1 MSDKVTPFM
10 VIVNDEKELSIV
22 PEAIRGF
29 DFIPN
34 GVSAFHVLKD
44 NKAYQAEV
52 IKTDFEQKTFT
63 IKVNGNAYTIKIA
76 DKYDRLIKQIG
87 LTVGAKQKANN
98 IKSPMPGLVL
108 SINVAVGDEVKKG
121 DTVLILE
128 AMKME
133 NLIKAP
139 SDAVIK
145 AIHIKQGQAV
155 DKSQLLIDVE

>member
-1 MSDKVTPFM
+1 MSDKITPFT
-10 VIVNDEKELSIV
+10 VIVNDEKELSIA
-22 PEAIRGF
+22 PEAIQKF
-29 DFIPN
+29 DFIAN
-34 GVSAFHVLKD
+34 GADSFHILKG

-52 IKTDFEQKTFT
+52 VETDFEQKTFI

-76 DKYDRLIKQIG
+76 DKYDRLITQIG
-87 LTVGAKQKANN
+87 LTVGSKQKANN

-139 SDAVIK
+139 SDAFIK
-145 AIHIKQGQAV
+145 AIQIKQGQAV
-155 DKSQLLIDVE
+155 DKGQLLIDME